1 MRTSFHKIA
10 RYILF
15 LVVLAATI
23 YFLYQVREVLFSFAA
38 AAVLAYLLFR
48 PVLFIESKG
57 VKRAVAIIILY
68 VLLFGSAASLLAF
81 AIPGVVTE
89 LSQLT
94 EMIPQY
100 AEDAKEMST
109 RVDDLN
115 VPGEVKKIFDEN
127 MKKINSYVYEG
138 LRGFVA
144 SLYSLLG
151 KVLAII
157 FSPILAFY
165 ILNDWEKIRDGTL
178 QLLSPKARREITGV
192 FNQIDNVLLEF
203 LKGHLLVA
211 ILVGIAVGVAA
222 WIIGVKLP
230 LLLGIIAAVTNLIPY
245 FGAFMG
251 GIPAVALALS
261 KSMSAGVYMLIAVVA
276 IQQIEGNIITPK
288 IIGDK
293 LGMHPLLIVFSI
305 LAGGKLLGFWGL
317 LLAVP
322 LTAVLKVIISWC
334 YLKIVE

>member
-1 MRTSFHKIA
+1 MGTTFNKLA

-15 LVVLAATI
+15 LVVITATI
-23 YFLYQVREVLFSFAA
+23 YFLYLVREVLFSFVAA
-38 AAVLAYLLFR
+38 AILAYLLFR

-57 VKRAVAIIILY
+57 IKRPIAIIILY
-68 VLLFGSAASLLAF
+68 FLLFGTAAALLAF
-81 AIPGVVTE
+81 AVPGIVSE

-94 EMIPQY
+94 ELIPEY
-100 AEDAKEMST
+100 AEEAKDMT
-109 RVDDLN
+109 AKVDDLN
-115 VPGEVKKIFDEN
+115 IPGEVKQIFDEN
-127 MKKINSYVYEG
+127 IKKVNSYVYHG
-138 LRGFVA
+138 LRAFIT

-151 KVLAII
+151 KVAAII

-165 ILNDWEKIRDGTL
+165 ILNDWEKIRDGLL
-178 QLLSPKARREITGV
+178 QLLSPKARREISIV

-211 ILVGIAVGVAA
+211 LFVGIAVGIAA
-222 WIIGVKLP
+222 LIIGVKLP

-245 FGAFMG
+245 FGAFLG
-251 GIPAVALALS
+251 GLPAVLLALS
-261 KSMSAGVYMLIAVVA
+261 QSMADAAYMLIAVAV
-276 IQQIEGNIITPK
+276 IQQIEGNVITPK
-288 IIGDK
+288 IIGNK

-305 LAGGKLLGFWGL
+305 LAGGKIMGFWGL

-322 LTAVLKVIISWC
+322 GAAVIKVIISWC